1 MHTRSL
7 FSGMFLL
14 VAVLTE
20 AAIALSHPRES
31 SLTVL
36 AHGPA
41 GLRIEGKS
49 ADVLVEEDAS
59 ALTFKVPIAPIDT
72 GIGLRDRHLREML
85 EAEKFP
91 DVILRIPLSE
101 LTFPKERQPAEG
113 TAKGDLTLRGQ
124 SRPVEVHYRAELAAG
139 GVTKVQGALQLD
151 IRDFEIKS
159 PSYLGVTVAPV
170 VEVKVELAMDG
181 T

>member
-1 MHTRSL
+1 PR
-7 FSGMFLL
+7 
-14 VAVLTE
+14 
-20 AAIALSHPRES
+20 PRES
-31 SLTVL
+31 SLTL
-36 AHGPA
+36 RAHGPA
-41 GLRIEGKS
+41 GRRTGGTS
-49 ADVLVEEDAS
+49 ADVLIREDGS

-91 DVILRIPLSE
+91 DAILRIPLSE

-139 GVTKVQGALQLD
+139 GVTKVQRALQLD
-151 IRDFEIKS
+151 LRHFESKS

-170 VEVKVELAMDG
+170 VEVKVELAMHG

>member
-7 FSGMFLL
+7 FTGMFLV

-49 ADVLVEEDAS
+49 ADVSLEGDAS
-59 ALTFKVPIAPIDT
+59 ALTFKAPIAPIDT

-91 DVILRIPLSE
+91 DAILRVPRSE
-101 LTFPKERQPAEG
+101 LTFPKDREPADG
-113 TAKGDLTLRGQ
+113 TAKGDLTLHGQ
-124 SRPVEVHYRAELAAG
+124 SRPVEVHYHAELSADG
-139 GVTKVQGALQLD
+139 MTKVRGSIQLD
-151 IRDFEIKS
+151 LRNFGIKS
-159 PSYLGVTVAPV
+159 PSYLGVTVAPQ
-170 VEVKVELAMDG
+170 VEVDAELAVDG

>member
-1 MHTRSL
+1 MSGL
-7 FSGMFLL
+7 IFS
-14 VAVLTE
+14 
-20 AAIALSHPRES
+20 
-31 SLTVL
+31 
-36 AHGPA
+36 
-41 GLRIEGKS
+41 
-49 ADVLVEEDAS
+49 
-59 ALTFKVPIAPIDT
+59 
-72 GIGLRDRHLREML
+72 RHFREML

-91 DVILRIPLSE
+91 DAILRIPLSE

-124 SRPVEVHYRAELAAG
+124 SRPVEVQYRAELAAG

>member
-7 FSGMFLL
+7 FSGMFVV
-14 VAVLTE
+14 VAVLTQ
-20 AAIALSHPRES
+20 AAIALSHPSGS
-31 SLTVL
+31 SVVIL

-41 GLRIEGKS
+41 GLRIQGKS
-49 ADVLVEEDAS
+49 AEVSVEEDAS

-85 EAEKFP
+85 EVEKFP
-91 DVILRIPLSE
+91 DAILRVPRSE
-101 LTFPKERQPAEG
+101 VTFPKEREPAEG
-113 TAKGDLTLRGQ
+113 TAKGDLTLHGQ
-124 SRPVEVHYRAELAAG
+124 SRPVDVHYRAEVGAG
-139 GVTKVQGALQLD
+139 GITKVQGALQVDL
-151 IRDFEIKS
+151 REFEIRS

-170 VEVKVELAMDG
+170 VEVKVDLAIDD